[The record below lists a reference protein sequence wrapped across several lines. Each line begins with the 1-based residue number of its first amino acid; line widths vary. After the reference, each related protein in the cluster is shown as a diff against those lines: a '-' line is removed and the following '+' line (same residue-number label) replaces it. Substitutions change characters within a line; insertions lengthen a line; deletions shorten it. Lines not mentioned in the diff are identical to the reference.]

1 MIGILVTCLAQHRE
15 GSVCILPKYGAPLH
29 THTRTHTRDT
39 HTCER
44 AHCNCKP
51 GCRPDTMDG
60 VSSSAGMA
68 AVRELIG
75 DIVSA
80 GSVAGSSASPRSE
93 ESGHAGARVSSSF
106 APVPPPRPLTG
117 VSPSLQLAAASGDAG
132 LAFDFAL
139 RMRRRLSI
147 VELRVCGRWQRGC
160 GLLPRG
166 HAAARRLAIASGR
179 GRGLGGARG
188 YAARLRSTCA

>member
-1 MIGILVTCLAQHRE
+1 ME
-15 GSVCILPKYGAPLH
+15 
-29 THTRTHTRDT
+29 
-39 HTCER
+39 
-44 AHCNCKP
+44 
-51 GCRPDTMDG
+51 G

-75 DIVSA
+75 DIASA

-117 VSPSLQLAAASGDAG
+117 VSPSLQLAAGDAG
-132 LAFDFAL
+132 LALDFAL

-166 HAAARRLAIASGR
+166 HATARRLAIASGR